1 MDITIRPI
9 KAELK
14 EAEKLLILESKVFN
28 DCKYSTNEILNIIG
42 MAGNRIFVA
51 TLDEAFV
58 GFTSLLRVNTLHYK
72 GIWVDLIGVD
82 PLYQKRGI
90 ARLLLSKAIAY
101 ARTEG
106 VELMSGLIAK
116 NNTAS
121 LKAFTAQSFNLV
133 EKDYT
138 LAIQTLKDIND

>member
-28 DCKYSTNEILNIIG
+28 DCKYSTNEVLNVIG
-42 MAGNRIFVA
+42 MVGNRIFVA
-51 TLDEAFV
+51 VLDEAFV
-58 GFTSLLRVNTLHYK
+58 GFISLLRVNTLHYK

-90 ARLLLSKAIAY
+90 ARLLLSKATEY

-116 NNTAS
+116 NNAAS

-133 EKDYT
+133 EKDYA
-138 LAIQTLKDIND
+138 LAIQTLGESNG